1 MNFGVIVFPG
11 SNGDHDALHALRE
24 VLGQPTRAIW
34 HRETS
39 LDGIDCVVVPG
50 GFAYGDY
57 LRAGAIAR
65 FSPIMAAVE
74 AFAAAGKP
82 VLGIC
87 NGFQVLTE
95 AQLLP
100 GSLLRNAEL
109 EFRSQWVHVRVE
121 RTDTPFTGGLTVG
134 ETLRLPIAHGEGNY
148 FVTPEELA
156 TLEANNQ
163 IVFRYCD
170 VHGVLTDD
178 TNFNGSLNHIAGVCN
193 ARRNV
198 VGLMP
203 HPERAA
209 EAILGG
215 ADGRRILESVLAVTG
230 VPV

>member
-11 SNGDHDALHALRE
+11 SNGDHDALHALGE

-34 HRETS
+34 HREAS

-74 AFAAAGKP
+74 EFAAAGKP

-121 RTDTPFTGGLTVG
+121 RIDTPFTGELTVG

-156 TLEANNQ
+156 SLEANGQ

-170 VHGVLTDD
+170 ASGALTDD

-203 HPERAA
+203 HPERGA

>member
-11 SNGDHDALHALRE
+11 SNGDHDALHALGE

-34 HRETS
+34 HRETT
-39 LDGIDCVVVPG
+39 LDDIDCVVVPG

-74 AFAAAGKP
+74 RFAAAGKP
-82 VLGIC
+82 ILGIC

-121 RTDTPFTGGLTVG
+121 RTDTPFTAGLTAG

-156 TLEANNQ
+156 SLEAQGQ

-170 VHGVLTDD
+170 PSGALTDD
-178 TNFNGSLNHIAGVCN
+178 TNFNGSLNYIAGVCN

-203 HPERAA
+203 HPERGA

-215 ADGRRILESVLAVTG
+215 TDGRRILEAVLAVTG
-230 VPV
+230 APV

>member
-11 SNGDHDALHALRE
+11 SNGDHDALHALGE

-121 RTDTPFTGGLTVG
+121 QTDTPFTGGLTVG
-134 ETLRLPIAHGEGNY
+134 EVLRLPIAHRKSWRRWRR
-148 FVTPEELA
+148 TTRSSSA
-156 TLEANNQ
+156 TA
-163 IVFRYCD
+163 
-170 VHGVLTDD
+170 T
-178 TNFNGSLNHIAGVCN
+178 
-193 ARRNV
+193 
-198 VGLMP
+198 
-203 HPERAA
+203 RAA
-209 EAILGG
+209 
-215 ADGRRILESVLAVTG
+215 R
-230 VPV
+230 

>member
-11 SNGDHDALHALRE
+11 SNGDHDALHALGE
-24 VLGQPTRAIW
+24 VLEQPTRAIW

-121 RTDTPFTGGLTVG
+121 RTDTPFTGGLTAG
-134 ETLRLPIAHGEGNY
+134 EVLRLPIAHGEGNY

-170 VHGVLTDD
+170 ARGVLTDD

>member
-11 SNGDHDALHALRE
+11 SNGDHDALHALGA

-39 LDGIDCVVVPG
+39 LDDIDCVVVPG

-100 GSLLRNAEL
+100 GSLLRNAKL

-121 RTDTPFTGGLTVG
+121 RTDTPFTAGLTAG
-134 ETLRLPIAHGEGNY
+134 EILRLPIAHGEGNY

-156 TLEANNQ
+156 TLEANGQ

-170 VHGVLTDD
+170 ASGALTDD

-203 HPERAA
+203 HPERGA

-215 ADGRRILESVLAVTG
+215 ADGRRILESALVVTG
-230 VPV
+230 ARV

>member
-11 SNGDHDALHALRE
+11 SNGDHDALHALGA

-34 HRETS
+34 HRETA

-74 AFAAAGKP
+74 RFAAAGKP

-121 RTDTPFTGGLTVG
+121 RTDTPFTGGLAAG
-134 ETLRLPIAHGEGNY
+134 EVLRLPIAHGEGS
-148 FVTPEELA
+148 FFAAPDELA
-156 TLEANNQ
+156 SLEAHGQ

-170 VHGVLTDD
+170 PTGALTPD

-203 HPERAA
+203 HPERGA

-215 ADGRRILESVLAVTG
+215 TDGRRILESALAVTG

>member
-11 SNGDHDALHALRE
+11 SNGDHDALHAFGE

-74 AFAAAGKP
+74 KFAAAGKP

-121 RTDTPFTGGLTVG
+121 RTDTPFTAGLTAG
-134 ETLRLPIAHGEGNY
+134 EVLRLPIAHGEGSY

-156 TLEANNQ
+156 SLEANGQ

-170 VHGVLTDD
+170 ARGELTAD

-215 ADGRRILESVLAVTG
+215 ADGLRILESALAVTG
-230 VPV
+230 APV

>member
-11 SNGDHDALHALRE
+11 SNGDHDALHALGA

-34 HRETS
+34 HRETA
-39 LDGIDCVVVPG
+39 LDDIDCVIVPG

-74 AFAAAGKP
+74 DFAAAGKP

-100 GSLLRNAEL
+100 GSLLRNAEV

-121 RTDTPFTGGLTVG
+121 RTDTPFTAGLTAG
-134 ETLRLPIAHGEGNY
+134 EILRLPIAHGEGNY
-148 FVTPEELA
+148 FVTPGELA
-156 TLEANNQ
+156 ALEAGGQ

-170 VHGVLTDD
+170 ARGELTAD
-178 TNFNGSLNHIAGVCN
+178 TNFNGSLDHIAGVCN

-215 ADGRRILESVLAVTG
+215 ADGRRILEAALAVTG
-230 VPV
+230 ALV

>member
-11 SNGDHDALHALRE
+11 SNGDRDALHALGD

-74 AFAAAGKP
+74 EFAAAGKP

-121 RTDTPFTGGLTVG
+121 RTDTPFTAGLTAG
-134 ETLRLPIAHGEGNY
+134 EVLRLPIAHGEGNY
-148 FVTPEELA
+148 FVTPQELA
-156 TLEANNQ
+156 SLESNGQ

-170 VHGVLTDD
+170 ARGELTAD

-203 HPERAA
+203 HPERGA

-215 ADGRRILESVLAVTG
+215 ADGLRILESALAVTG
-230 VPV
+230 APV